1 MKKIAVIGSR
11 SFNDVSLV
19 NQILVPLIP
28 FVLVSGG
35 ARGADDLGEKF
46 ADHHQLDKMIFPA
59 EWKKYGSAA
68 GPIRNKL
75 IVEAC
80 DEVIAFWD
88 GKSTGT
94 QHSINYAKELGKPVQ
109 IIPFAKN

>member
-1 MKKIAVIGSR
+1 M
-11 SFNDVSLV
+11 
-19 NQILVPLIP
+19 P

-35 ARGADDLGEKF
+35 ARGADKLGENF
-46 ADHHQLDKMIFPA
+46 ADEHQLEKIIFPA
-59 EWKKYGSAA
+59 EWKKYGAAA

-75 IVEAC
+75 IVEDC

-94 QHSINYAKELGKPVQ
+94 NHSIGYARELGKPVQ
-109 IIPFAKN
+109 IIRFVGPRS